1 MQSRKHSAMETAAN
15 LIVGYLAAVASQY
28 AIFPMFGITVPVE
41 SHFIMGGWFT
51 ITSILRS
58 YSVRRLFTRWEGR

>member
-1 MQSRKHSAMETAAN
+1 MQSRKHSAMETGAN

-28 AIFPMFGITVPVE
+28 AIFPMFGIDVPVE

-51 ITSILRS
+51 VTSILRS
-58 YSVRRLFTRWEGR
+58 YSMRRLFGRWEAR